1 MNTNNTKRSFLKGLI
16 AATIGSAFLP
26 ATAGLRT
33 PTMSSKKSLDNVSV
47 AVSTENVPPTIS
59 SKLSLDNVAVG
70 ALFWHDKKL
79 FVKLSDSEIDQ
90 VYPAIATYA

>member
-1 MNTNNTKRSFLKGLI
+1 VDTDNRRSFLKG
-16 AATIGSAFLP
+16 AVAGAVATVVLP
-26 ATAGLRT
+26 ATA
-33 PTMSSKKSLDNVSV
+33 S
-47 AVSTENVPPTIS
+47 VSTDNVPPTIS
-59 SKLSLDNVAVG
+59 NKESLDDIAVG